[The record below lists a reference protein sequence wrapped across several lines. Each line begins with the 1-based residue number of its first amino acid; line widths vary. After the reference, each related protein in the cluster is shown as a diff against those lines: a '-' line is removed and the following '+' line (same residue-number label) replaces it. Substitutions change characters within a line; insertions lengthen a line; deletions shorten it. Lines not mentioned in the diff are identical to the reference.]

1 MRFDVAGLERGGE
14 LDIEPDA
21 VIIAGYTGRDRAKVQ
36 HHIDELAAIGVPPP
50 ASFPAYWLQPPWL
63 ATSSS
68 TVVVTGATTSGEAEL
83 ALVGDGDDLYVT
95 LASDHTD
102 RAAEA
107 IDIELSKAICPV
119 PVASEAWP
127 IADVDGHWD
136 DLVLRSWIV
145 ELGGSDDPDDD
156 PDDEEVLY
164 QDDVCSSLVPPLDLL
179 AGLPHARPHRFV
191 MLTGTVPVR
200 GDIRPARRFR
210 AELHDPRHD
219 RSIHL
224 AYDIESLSRLTHPAR
239 RTAP

>member
-1 MRFDVAGLERGGE
+1 MRFTVDGAE
-14 LDIEPDA
+14 LDIDPDA

-68 TVVVTGATTSGEAEL
+68 TVVVTGANTSGEAEL

-107 IDIELSKAICPV
+107 IDIELSKAVCPV
-119 PVASEAWP
+119 PVAAEAWA

-145 ELGGSDDPDDD
+145 ELDGDDSGD
-156 PDDEEVLY
+156 EVLY
-164 QDDVCSSLVPPLDLL
+164 QDDVCASLVPPLDLL

-200 GDIRPARRFR
+200 GDIRAARRFR
-210 AELHDPRHD
+210 AELHDPHRD

-224 AYDIESLSRLTHPAR
+224 AYDIESLSALTHPAR

>member
-1 MRFDVAGLERGGE
+1 MRFAVAGLERGGE

-21 VIIAGYTGRDRAKVQ
+21 VIIAGYTGRDRVKVQ

-68 TVVVTGATTSGEAEL
+68 TVVVTGANTSGEAEL
-83 ALVGDGDDLYVT
+83 ALVADGDDLYVT

-127 IADVDGHWD
+127 IADVDGRWD

-145 ELGGSDDPDDD
+145 ELGGSDDD

-210 AELHDPRHD
+210 AELHDPHRD

-224 AYDIESLSRLTHPAR
+224 AYDIETLSRLTHPAR

>member
-1 MRFDVAGLERGGE
+1 MRFTVAGLERHAD
-14 LDIEPDA
+14 LDVEPDA

-63 ATSSS
+63 ATTSS
-68 TVVVTGATTSGEAEL
+68 TVVVTGANTSGEAEL

-127 IADVDGHWD
+127 IADVEGHWD

-145 ELGGSDDPDDD
+145 EHDEAAHDPGDG
-156 PDDEEVLY
+156 EVIY

-210 AELHDPRHD
+210 AELYDPRHD

-224 AYDIESLSRLTHPAR
+224 AYDIASLSGLIDPAR

>member
-1 MRFDVAGLERGGE
+1 MRFNVAGLEHGGE

-68 TVVVTGATTSGEAEL
+68 TVVVTGATTSGEAEV

-119 PVASEAWP
+119 PVAAEAWP

-145 ELGGSDDPDDD
+145 ELDGGGSED
-156 PDDEEVLY
+156 EVLY

-200 GDIRPARRFR
+200 GAIRPARRFR
-210 AELHDPRHD
+210 AELHDPHRD

-224 AYDIESLSRLTHPAR
+224 TYDIESLSQLIGPEGLTHPAR

>member
-1 MRFDVAGLERGGE
+1 MQFSVDGGE
-14 LDIEPDA
+14 LDIDLDA

-68 TVVVTGATTSGEAEL
+68 TVVVTGANTSGEAEL

-119 PVASEAWP
+119 PVAGDAWP

-145 ELGGSDDPDDD
+145 ELENSDGADA
-156 PDDEEVLY
+156 EVLY
-164 QDDVCSSLVPPLDLL
+164 QDDACSSLVPPLDLL
-179 AGLPHARPHRFV
+179 AGLPHARPHRFL

-210 AELHDPRHD
+210 AELHDPHRD
-219 RSIHL
+219 RSIQL
-224 AYDIESLSRLTHPAR
+224 TYDIESLFEVTHPAR